1 MDIRVGDIVTL
12 KKKHPCGAADW
23 KVLRAGAD
31 FRLCCTGC
39 GHQVMMA
46 RRVLEKSI
54 VRIVPVIKLQHPER
68 DAAPLANALCE
79 GGVNVAE
86 ITFRAAGAEKAMRI
100 MREERPEIT
109 IGAGTVVYP
118 GQVDAALEAGAEF
131 IVSPGFD
138 SALVEYCMDKK
149 VPYYPGC
156 TTATEYQMALKYGLE
171 ILKFFP
177 AEQSGGIDRIRE
189 LADPF
194 PMFQILPT
202 GRMSLEKLRDYF
214 SCPIVIACGVSYV
227 VAQELIE
234 NQKWEEITDLCRIS
248 RDIAAS
254 ARKGILWT

>member
-1 MDIRVGDIVTL
+1 M
-12 KKKHPCGAADW
+12 KKKINE
-23 KVLRAGAD
+23 V
-31 FRLCCTGC
+31 FY
-39 GHQVMMA
+39 
-46 RRVLEKSI
+46 KS
-54 VRIVPVIKLQHPER
+54 RIVPVIKLQHPER

-177 AEQSGGIDRIRE
+177 AE
-189 LADPF
+189 L
-194 PMFQILPT
+194 
-202 GRMSLEKLRDYF
+202 
-214 SCPIVIACGVSYV
+214 IACGVSYV

>member
-1 MDIRVGDIVTL
+1 M
-12 KKKHPCGAADW
+12 KKKINE
-23 KVLRAGAD
+23 V
-31 FRLCCTGC
+31 FY
-39 GHQVMMA
+39 
-46 RRVLEKSI
+46 KS
-54 VRIVPVIKLQHPER
+54 RIVPVIKLQHPER

-254 ARKGILWT
+254 DRKGILWT